1 MQYFKSDYMEG
12 AHPLI
17 LERLCQTNMEKT
29 SGYGTDEY
37 CASARR
43 KIAEACGC
51 PQAEVHFMVGGTQT
65 NATVITALLRPYE
78 GVVAAETGHINQHE
92 AGAVEAGGHKVLALP
107 HHEGKLDA
115 AEVDRYVTAF
125 YQDSSWDH
133 MVSPGMVYIS
143 HPTEYGT
150 LYTLDELKDL
160 SAVCRKHKIP
170 LFLDGAR
177 LGYGLTARDT
187 DVTLK
192 DIASLCDIFY
202 IGGTKVG
209 ALFGEAVVI
218 PQPGL
223 IRQFDTIVKQRG
235 VLLAKGR
242 LLGLQFDTLFTD
254 GLYLKIARH
263 AIDMA
268 DRIVEGLKANGYTF
282 YIRPQSN
289 QLFVQL
295 ENSLYEKLAQR
306 IGFEVWEKRAD
317 GTTVVR
323 IATSWATREEDV
335 AELLGEL
342 KNK

>member
-1 MQYFKSDYMEG
+1 MIYFNNDYSEG
-12 AHPLI
+12 CHPEI
-17 LERLCQTNMEKT
+17 LKALAQTNLEQS
-29 SGYGTDEY
+29 SGYGTDGH
-37 CASARR
+37 CAAAAA
-43 KIAEACGC
+43 KIRAICQDDTLA
-51 PQAEVHFMVGGTQT
+51 VHFLVGGTQA
-65 NATVITALLRPYE
+65 NLTVIAAALRPHQ
-78 GVVAAETGHINQHE
+78 GAIGADTAHINCHETGSIE
-92 AGAVEAGGHKVLALP
+92 ATGHKVLAIP
-107 HHEGKLDA
+107 GKDGKI
-115 AEVDRYVTAF
+115 TARQIKDLVLAHRADESF
-125 YQDSSWDH
+125 EHTVQ
-133 MVSPGMVYIS
+133 PKLVYLS
-143 HPTEYGT
+143 TPTELGT
-150 LYTLDELKDL
+150 LYTLDELEAI
-160 SAVCRKHKIP
+160 SSICRELGLY
-170 LFLDGAR
+170 LFVDGAR
-177 LGYGLTARDT
+177 LGYGLAAKGN
-187 DVTLK
+187 DVTLP
-192 DIASLCDIFY
+192 DLARLCDAFY
-202 IGGTKVG
+202 IGGTKVR

-268 DRIVEGLKANGYTF
+268 DRIVEGLKVNGYTF

-317 GTTVVR
+317 CTTVVR

-335 AELLGEL
+335 AELLEEL

>member
-78 GVVAAETGHINQHE
+78 GVIAAETGHINQHE

-115 AEVDRYVTAF
+115 EEVDRYVTAF
-125 YQDSSWDH
+125 YQDPNWDH
-133 MVSPGMVYIS
+133 MVAPGMVYIS

-177 LGYGLTARDT
+177 LGYGLAARDT

-268 DRIVEGLKANGYTF
+268 DRIVEGLRANGYTF

-335 AELLGEL
+335 AELLEEL

>member
-78 GVVAAETGHINQHE
+78 GVIAAETGHINQHE

-115 AEVDRYVTAF
+115 EEVDRYVTAF
-125 YQDSSWDH
+125 YQDPSWDH
-133 MVSPGMVYIS
+133 MVAPGKVYIS

-177 LGYGLTARDT
+177 LGYGLAARDT

-218 PQPGL
+218 PQLGL

-335 AELLGEL
+335 AELLEEL

>member
-1 MQYFKSDYMEG
+1 MKKLFF
-12 AHPLI
+12 A
-17 LERLCQTNMEKT
+17 LCLM
-29 SGYGTDEY
+29 
-37 CASARR
+37 SA
-43 KIAEACGC
+43 C
-51 PQAEVHFMVGGTQT
+51 
-65 NATVITALLRPYE
+65 LLAIP
-78 GVVAAETGHINQHE
+78 GHAAEKKHLKIVYVEWDCATASTYLAKAVLEDRFGYT
-92 AGAVEAGGHKVLALP
+92 VEAVPVSNAVMWGALAS
-107 HHEGKLDA
+107 GDA
-115 AEVDRYVTAF
+115 DVSVTAWLPVTHGDF
-125 YQDSSWDH
+125 LAKFKDKVD
-133 MVSPGMVYIS
+133 VL
-143 HPTEYGT
+143 GT
-150 LYTLDELKDL
+150 VT
-160 SAVCRKHKIP
+160 
-170 LFLDGAR
+170 DGAR
-177 LGYGLTARDT
+177 LGYGLAARDT

-268 DRIVEGLKANGYTF
+268 ERIVEGLKENGYTF

-335 AELLGEL
+335 AELLEEL